1 MQAVERRRQNCILRF
16 EMTQPINAET
26 SHDLK
31 STGTEIYSKKLRQ
44 DPLEDYNGNPS
55 LVISLEQLVGHHSP
69 DILMVTQ

>member
-1 MQAVERRRQNCILRF
+1 
-16 EMTQPINAET
+16 MTQPINAET

-31 STGTEIYSKKLRQ
+31 STGTEIYPKKLRQ

-55 LVISLEQLVGHHSP
+55 LVTSLKQLVGHHSP